1 MKYAV
6 ACLVLLSA
14 QPAIAFAD
22 HSSTSLGGYA
32 RLLARPDLAG
42 GQGQLGFWNLY
53 GRLLNEGPWISLDPR
68 LSVLLKSS
76 GAWSDL
82 HLKIEGPGPL
92 GADGSRGSLA
102 TMRLTQAYV
111 RAGTSQGS
119 NHTIRVGSLNTW
131 YGDLGLYDMRPA
143 RLFDGAMG
151 VAVEGRR
158 SNWSYLLGLGDAGY
172 GMKGNAYNAVLNVGG
187 SLHYR
192 NRFVVAG
199 IGGEVRFEPAVAGK
213 STAPHA
219 TPGVAVEDLLR
230 GEVVERFLEGRPGQE
245 DFFPKPEVRDAESY
259 AVIAELG
266 FTAGR
271 LVKWWQN
278 FARFERLHP
287 QNQTQEILNGRE
299 FTIYLHDLTDERY
312 RAVLGSEIQL
322 QLVPKRLDVWL
333 GTVGLWTWDEDNSVA
348 PSDHAMQMLSGVAR
362 AQWYLD
368 SQWHILLEGSIAR
381 EHSVQGN
388 VWRATPRSI
397 ETNSGGQSDLRGL
410 EYGDLDTRNTQQIKG
425 GLLFS
430 PKGRGLFARP
440 VVRLLYGL
448 QHSNQN
454 NAFGNQ
460 FEQRESNENTFA
472 PVERHIHHLVA
483 LEAETWF

>member
-1 MKYAV
+1 MKPLL
-6 ACLVLLSA
+6 ACLTLLCA
-14 QPAIAFAD
+14 QPAAAFVD

-68 LSVLLKSS
+68 LAVLRKSS

-82 HLKIEGPGPL
+82 HLKFEGPGPL

-102 TMRLTQAYV
+102 AMRLTQAYL

-119 NHTIRVGSLNTW
+119 KHTVRVGSLSTW

-143 RLFDGAMG
+143 RLFDGALG

-158 SNWSYLLGLGDAGY
+158 ANWSYLLGLGDAGY
-172 GMKGNAYNAVLNVGG
+172 GLKGDAYNAVLNAGA

-192 NRFVVAG
+192 NRHVVAG
-199 IGGEVRFEPAVAGK
+199 VGGEVRFEPSVAGK

-219 TPGVAVEDLLR
+219 TPGVAIEDLLR

-245 DFFPKPEVRDAESY
+245 DFFPKPETRDARSY
-259 AVIAELG
+259 AIVAELG
-266 FTAGR
+266 FKAGR
-271 LVKWWQN
+271 VIKWWQN

-287 QNQTQEILNGRE
+287 QSPVQETHNGRE
-299 FTIYLHDLTDERY
+299 FTIYLHDLSDERFQ
-312 RAVLGSEIQL
+312 ATLGSEIQL
-322 QLVPKRLDVWL
+322 QLIPKRLDLWI
-333 GTVGLWTWDEDNSVA
+333 GAIGLWSSDEDNTVA
-348 PSDHAMQMLSGVAR
+348 PSDESMQMLSGVAR

-368 SQWHILLEGSIAR
+368 RQWHLLIEGSIAS
-381 EHSVQGN
+381 EHSVHGN
-388 VWRATPRSI
+388 RWRATPRSI
-397 ETNSGGQSDLRGL
+397 ESNTGGQSDLRGL
-410 EYGDLDTRNTQQIKG
+410 EYGDLDTRKTRQFKG

-440 VVRLLYGL
+440 VIRLLYGL

-472 PVERHIHHLVA
+472 PVERRLHHLVA